1 LPSDPIRLT
10 DKSALLVI
18 DLQLAIDAP
27 YHAAEGPRN
36 NPEAEKTVAGLL
48 AAWRAS
54 GRPIIHIRHD
64 SVLPASAYRPGQPGN
79 DFKPEVAPVAGE
91 TVIAKQTNS
100 AFIGI
105 GLEQHLRAAGIG
117 QLVICGVVT
126 NNSVE
131 ATVRMAGNLGFDT
144 LLVEDACFAFAQ
156 RDWNGVLRSADE
168 VHAMSLANLDGEY
181 CRVVNSK
188 SLPIG

>member
-1 LPSDPIRLT
+1 M
-10 DKSALLVI
+10 LLVI
-18 DLQLAIDAP
+18 DLQQAIDAP
-27 YHAAEGPRN
+27 YHAADGPRN
-36 NPEAEKTVAGLL
+36 NPEAELVVARLL
-48 AAWRAS
+48 AAWRTA
-54 GRPIIHIRHD
+54 GRPVIHIRHD
-64 SVLPASAYRPGQPGN
+64 SVLPTSAYRPGQPGN
-79 DFKPEVAPVAGE
+79 AFKPEAMPLPGE

-100 AFIGI
+100 AFIGT
-105 GLEQHLRAAGIG
+105 GLEQQLRQAGIG

-156 RDWNGVLRSADE
+156 RDWSGHLRAAED